1 MGYPDQVAQEQVST
15 LELQKRVSKGNV
27 LVALASLV
35 QVLDHVLLLQLP
47 HSLDLVEVDHEA
59 GVVRVVQLDALAT
72 KNSEVVR
79 AVEVLNSIR
88 VLLAQLF
95 AEVFFIFLIEVEIG
109 LSKDLV
115 FLNNLVEDVDV

>member
-1 MGYPDQVAQEQVST
+1 MDF
-15 LELQKRVSKGNV
+15 
-27 LVALASLV
+27 
-35 QVLDHVLLLQLP
+35 
-47 HSLDLVEVDHEA
+47 VEVDHEA

-95 AEVFFIFLIEVEIG
+95 AEVFFIFLIEIEIG

-115 FLNNLVEDVDV
+115 FLNDLVEDVDV